1 MDVNIERRRFSRVLF
16 HTPVALHQGEQAWQC
31 QLLDISLHGLSVSK
45 PKHWPAASSAPL
57 HASIQLADDT
67 LIHMRVCLAR
77 QSSRQLGFACEDIDL
92 DSIGLLRRLLE
103 LNLGDAA
110 TLQRD
115 LSELASLRPPDGIV
129 N

>member
-1 MDVNIERRRFSRVLF
+1 MDANIERRRFSRVLF
-16 HTPVALHQGEQAWQC
+16 HTPVSLHRGEQTWQC
-31 QLLDISLHGLSVSK
+31 ESLDISLHGLSVNK
-45 PKHWPAASSAPL
+45 PKHWPAASGAPL
-57 HASIQLADDT
+57 RASIQLADDT
-67 LIHMRVCLAR
+67 LIHMQVCLAR
-77 QSSRQLGFACEDIDL
+77 QGKRQLGFACQDIDL

-115 LSELASLRPPDGIV
+115 LSELASFRPPDGIV